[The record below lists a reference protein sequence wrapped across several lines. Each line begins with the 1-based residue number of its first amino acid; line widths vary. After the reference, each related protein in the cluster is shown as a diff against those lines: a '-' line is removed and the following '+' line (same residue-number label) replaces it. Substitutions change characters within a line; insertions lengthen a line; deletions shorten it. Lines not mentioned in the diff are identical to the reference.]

1 MVSTTPSTTTIQPN
15 QWTPATW
22 SEFQAVS
29 TDPTLQNAY
38 FYWFN
43 NQTNIEMTPIGSAHS
58 QDDSVVSRIINFF
71 TTLKNIPIKELSN
84 PSFRKPGEL
93 EFQPDLAYYIGDN
106 LTIPPRGSSP
116 IDLTQLPPPSL
127 VIEIA
132 STSLQDDLGSKRLI
146 YETIGIPEYW
156 VIDTKISGVIAFE
169 IANHRSGRITTS
181 TLLPGLELAIVEEA
195 LRRNQTAGDNTI
207 NRWLLELFSD

>member
-22 SEFQAVS
+22 SEFQAAS
-29 TDPTLQNAY
+29 TDPILQNAY

-43 NQTNIEMTPIGSAHS
+43 NQTKIEMTPIGSAHS
-58 QDDSVVSRIINFF
+58 QDDPVVSQVVRLFAALNS
-71 TTLKNIPIKELSN
+71 IPIKELSN
-84 PSFRKPGEL
+84 PSFRKPGEF

-106 LTIPPRGSSP
+106 FTIPPRNNSP

-132 STSLQDDLGSKRLI
+132 STSLQDDLGSKRLM

-156 VIDTKISGVIAFE
+156 VIDTEKSEAIAFE
-169 IANHRSGRITTS
+169 LADHHSGRIQAS
-181 TLLPGLELAIVEEA
+181 NLLPGLELVIVEDA
-195 LRRNQTAGDNTI
+195 LRRSQTTDDSTLY
-207 NRWLLELFSD
+207 RWLLDLFSD